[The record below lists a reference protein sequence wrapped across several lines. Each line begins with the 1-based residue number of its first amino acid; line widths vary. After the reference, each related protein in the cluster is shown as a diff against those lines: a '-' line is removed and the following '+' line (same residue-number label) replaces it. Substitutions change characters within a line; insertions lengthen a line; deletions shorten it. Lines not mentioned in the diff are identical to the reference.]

1 MTNPGEGNPGET
13 QHGDGYPD
21 DAFPRVEGRLH
32 CGPFSVQKLAEEFGT
47 PLYLYSMDDIRAR
60 LLAVQDAFA
69 PADPLIAYSVKA
81 NGNLAILNRMGS
93 QGAGAD
99 IVSGGELFRARKA
112 GITPGKILF
121 AGVGKTDEELR
132 AGLEAGIYSFNV
144 ETTGE
149 LHRLEAMASEMGA
162 RASFGVRI
170 NPDLDAPT
178 PHEYTKTG
186 HAGAK
191 FGLPVPVAVGL
202 YRWAATRPSLRPRG
216 IDVHI
221 GSQIKDPNPYRMVL
235 RKILEVVHLLK
246 KDGINF
252 QYLDLG
258 GGFGISDEEEGMDMK
273 ALADATLPLLKG
285 LGLRLVL
292 EPGRFLVGESGLLLT
307 RVHGIKRSGKRVFV
321 VTDAGMTELIRPS
334 HYGAFHPIEVVKT
347 QKDREETVVD
357 VVGPICES
365 GDFLARDR
373 SMPLPRAG
381 EFLAVRNVGAYGF
394 SMASNYNARCRP
406 AEVMVED
413 GQVHLIRKRETFE
426 DLVRGELIP

>member
-1 MTNPGEGNPGET
+1 MSSLVDVSPDDKQAGDTYPG
-13 QHGDGYPD
+13 
-21 DAFPRVEGRLH
+21 DAFPRVKGRLR
-32 CGPFSVQKLAEEFGT
+32 CGPFSVQKLAEDFGT

-60 LLAVQDAFA
+60 LLAIQEVFA

-81 NGNLAILNRMGS
+81 NGNLAVLNRLGALGS
-93 QGAGAD
+93 GAD

-112 GITPGKILF
+112 GITPGRILF

-132 AGLEAGIYSFNV
+132 AGLEAKIYSFNV

-149 LHRLEAMASEMGA
+149 LHRLEAMATEMGA

-191 FGLPVPVAVGL
+191 FGLPVPIAVGL
-202 YRWAATRPSLRPRG
+202 YRWAATRPNLRPRG

-221 GSQIKDPNPYRMVL
+221 GSQIKDPKPYRQVL

-258 GGFGISDEEEGMDMK
+258 GGFGISDEEEGMDIQ

-285 LGLRLVL
+285 SGLRLIL

-307 RVHGIKRSGKRVFV
+307 RVHGIKRSGSRVFV

-334 HYGAFHPIEVVKT
+334 HYGSFHPIEAVET
-347 QKDREETVVD
+347 QKDREVTVVD

-381 EFLAVRNVGAYGF
+381 EFLAIRNVGAYGF

-413 GQVHLIRKRETFE
+413 GQAHLIRKRETFE